1 MGAESPQLHCQHA
14 AEIGLAEGL
23 GHVHVE
29 RPGDTLGCRMTP
41 GTGIWNLLGR
51 LSSKEGSLSVFNFLQ
66 MLASSTDFTK
76 LALKRI
82 KS

>member
-41 GTGIWNLLGR
+41 GTGIWTHLD
-51 LSSKEGSLSVFNFLQ
+51 
-66 MLASSTDFTK
+66 A
-76 LALKRI
+76 
-82 KS
+82 